1 MLRLLSIMVAIF
13 LLSAFSIT
21 VPITGIAQYEN
32 SIITGTAKGYLAG
45 NGEFNIVSNT
55 GYLKNSTSINC
66 EGIFD
71 YIEGRSKPAVGGFK
85 CDNGMQGDVLLFA
98 LNKIGTNG
106 YGIAHVNNETYAQF
120 VYGDVPD
127 FKNMSWRIVK
137 ERYVITSQQMQG
149 YMYYCKEYPE
159 TLKCRK

>member
-1 MLRLLSIMVAIF
+1 MILRLLSIIAAIF
-13 LLSAFSIT
+13 LLSGFSIT
-21 VPITGIAQYEN
+21 VPIKGIAQNEN
-32 SIITGTAKGYLAG
+32 EVITGTATGYLSG
-45 NGEFNIVSNT
+45 KGEFIITSNT
-55 GYLKNSTSINC
+55 GVSC
-66 EGIFD
+66 EGVFD

-85 CDNGMQGDVLLFA
+85 CDNGMQGDILLFA

-106 YGIAHVNNETYAQF
+106 YGVAQVNNETYAQF

-137 ERYVITSQQMQG
+137 ERYVNTSQQMEG
-149 YMYYCKEYPE
+149 YIYYCKEYPE